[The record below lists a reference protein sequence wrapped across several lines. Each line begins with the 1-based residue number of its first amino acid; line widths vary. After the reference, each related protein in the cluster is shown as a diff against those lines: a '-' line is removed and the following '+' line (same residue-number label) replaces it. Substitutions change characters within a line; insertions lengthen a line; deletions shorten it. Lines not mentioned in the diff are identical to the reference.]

1 MAQITFN
8 NVPDEAINKIVVRF
22 GWTTETGMSKQAF
35 FKRFIA
41 DYVKGV
47 YSQIVQEEGAEA
59 ARIAA
64 KAVDIT

>member
-1 MAQITFN
+1 MAQINFQN
-8 NVPDEAINKIVVRF
+8 IPDEAINKIVVRF
-22 GWTTETGMSKQAF
+22 GWTADLGVTKPAF
-35 FKRFIA
+35 FKRFLT

-64 KAVDIT
+64 KTIDIT

>member
-22 GWTTETGMSKQAF
+22 GWTTDLGVTKQAF

-41 DYVKGV
+41 DYVKGT
-47 YSQIVQEEGAEA
+47 YAQIVQEEGAEA
-59 ARIAA
+59 ARIAS
-64 KAVDIT
+64 KAIDIT